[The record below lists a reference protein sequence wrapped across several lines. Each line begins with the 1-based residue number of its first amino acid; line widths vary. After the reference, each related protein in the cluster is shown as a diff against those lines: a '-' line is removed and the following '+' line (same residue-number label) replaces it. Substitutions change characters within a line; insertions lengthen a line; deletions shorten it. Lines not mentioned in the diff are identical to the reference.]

1 VSPHAQPPEGEFNYR
16 HPIEVRFVDTDA
28 LGHINN
34 ATYLSYF
41 EASRAGYYQAL
52 MGTPFGTGEGA
63 DRYTFLI
70 AEASLHYRVPAFFGE
85 PIVTECRVAWRSR
98 SSFGM
103 EYRVVSEGSGI
114 APARLVADG
123 ETVQVMYDLKR
134 ERVTRIPPDL
144 LERFEAFEGHEIPE
158 RPARG

>member
-1 VSPHAQPPEGEFNYR
+1 VGPRTQPPDGEFRYR

-41 EASRAGYYQAL
+41 EAARAGYYQAL

-70 AEASLHYRVPAFFGE
+70 AEACLHYRAPAFFGE
-85 PIVTECRVAWRSR
+85 PIAAHCRVAWTSR
-98 SSFGM
+98 SSFGL
-103 EYRVVSEGSGI
+103 EYRVVSEGSDIG
-114 APARLVADG
+114 PPRLVADG
-123 ETVQVMYDLKR
+123 QTAQVMYDLKR
-134 ERVTRIPPDL
+134 ERVTRIPAEL
-144 LERFEAFEGHEIPE
+144 LDRFTAFEGRLI
-158 RPARG
+158 PARPRED